1 MRQLD
6 WLPPPADWRGS
17 LRGLNSSP
25 GEIWPQAVV
34 LANTRIDF
42 VQTNALDSLVRSRHG
57 ANSPSGLGT
66 NPVRLAVFG
75 SSTLAHLLP
84 SIRIAGL
91 RRGLWIS
98 IWENE
103 YGQYRQALADPPPDL
118 RAFAPTAVLIALDAH
133 ELTRS
138 VHAGFSQVEADAAL
152 AEVKSSIEQ
161 CWRLARDAF
170 GCAVLHQ
177 TALDVLPAALGQ
189 NEQRLPGSRRRFLAR
204 LNEDLRA
211 MAEAHGVDLVALDD
225 MVSSGDGVS
234 AWHDPALWHR
244 SKQEVSPVAA
254 PSYGE
259 LVGRLL
265 AARQGRSAK
274 CLVLDLDNTLWGGV
288 IGDDGLDGIEIG
300 QGSALGEGFAALQ
313 AYAKELSRRGVIL
326 AVCSKNDEAR
336 AFEPFDRHPEMI
348 LRRQDIASFRAN
360 WDDKPGNLRAIA
372 RDLNIGLDALVFL
385 DDNPFERNLVRQE
398 LPMVAVPEWDGEPA
412 GAPGLIARAGY
423 FESVGLTDDDR
434 ARNAQYQ
441 QNRAREVFASE
452 TTDLG
457 AYLRGLD
464 MRMVWSRFDS
474 VSLQRVVQLI
484 NKTNQFNLTTRRHGE
499 AEVRAVMD
507 DPAALGL
514 QMRLL
519 DRFGDNGIVAIVIG
533 RLHGDA
539 LDIDTWLMSCRVLGR
554 QMEAAT
560 LFLLTSQAAEMGAT
574 RLIGHYSPTA
584 KNGMVRDHYATLG
597 FRRIS
602 EGVDGATVWELEIDR
617 FALAPEAIEIV
628 DATTLTGIT
637 A

>member
-1 MRQLD
+1 MRQLY
-6 WLPPPADWRGS
+6 WLPPPADWRES
-17 LRGLNSSP
+17 LRALASSS
-25 GEIWPQAVV
+25 GDIWPGAIA

-42 VQTNALDSLVRSRHG
+42 TRTAALDSLVRGRHG
-57 ANSPSGLGT
+57 QNPPAGLGT
-66 NPVRLAVFG
+66 SPVRLAVFG

-84 SIRIAGL
+84 SIRVAGL

-98 IWENE
+98 TWENE
-103 YGQYRQALADPPPDL
+103 YGQYRQALADPQDDL
-118 RAFAPTAVLIALDAH
+118 RGFAPTAVLIALDAH

-138 VHAGFSQVEADAAL
+138 VHAGMSQEQADAAL
-152 AEVKSSIEQ
+152 EEVKATIVR
-161 CWRLARDAF
+161 CWRQAQDAF
-170 GCAVLHQ
+170 GCIVLHQ
-177 TALDVLPAALGQ
+177 TALDVLPPVFGQ

-204 LNEDLRA
+204 LNEDLRS
-211 MAEAHGVDLVALDD
+211 MAEAHGVDLVALDYA
-225 MVSSGDGVS
+225 VSSGDGLD

-244 SKQEVSPVAA
+244 AKQEVSPMAA

-336 AFEPFDRHPEMI
+336 AFEPFDKHPEMI
-348 LRRQDIASFRAN
+348 LRREDIAAFRAN

-385 DDNPFERNLVRQE
+385 DDNPFERDLVRQE

-412 GAPGLIARAGY
+412 GAPALIARAGY
-423 FESVGLTDDDR
+423 FEGVGLTDEDR
-434 ARNAQYQ
+434 ARSSQYQ
-441 QNRAREVFASE
+441 ENRAREAFVFE

-464 MRMVWSRFDS
+464 MRMVWSRFDA

-499 AEVRAVMD
+499 AGIRAVMD
-507 DPAALGL
+507 DPASLGL

-519 DRFGDNGIVAIVIG
+519 DRFGDNGIVAIIIG
-533 RLHGDA
+533 RLQGDA

-560 LFLLTSQAAEMGAT
+560 LALVASQALDMGARRMT
-574 RLIGHYSPTA
+574 GRYIPTA
-584 KNGMVRDHYATLG
+584 KNGMVRDHYAALG
-597 FRRIS
+597 FHRIA
-602 EGVDGATVWELEIDR
+602 ETADAETVWQLDLEG
-617 FALAPEAIEIV
+617 FVPEPTVIEIV
-628 DATTLTGIT
+628 EAKASSGIP